1 VYCALHLALGS
12 AISSEQEGGTETIVR
27 IRLVFAIL
35 SLAAALS
42 AQTGGERQARV
53 LKLESSLL
61 APCCWAESVST
72 HRSEVALQMREE
84 IAAFVNAGKTDQEV
98 RDYYKQKYGLRILV
112 EPEGALWWWMHVIPF
127 VVLGIGAVV
136 VVFLLKKWLRPLPA
150 S

>member
-1 VYCALHLALGS
+1 VK
-12 AISSEQEGGTETIVR
+12 

-35 SLAAALS
+35 SLAAALP
-42 AQTGGERQARV
+42 AQTSGDRQARV

-61 APCCWAESVST
+61 APCCWAEPVST

-84 IAAFVNAGKTDQEV
+84 IAGFVNEGKTDQEV
-98 RDYYKQKYGLRILV
+98 LDYYKQKYGLRILV
-112 EPEGALWWWMHVIPF
+112 EPEGALWWWMHVVPF

-136 VVFLLKKWLRPLPA
+136 VVFLLKRWLRPLPA

>member
-1 VYCALHLALGS
+1 VK
-12 AISSEQEGGTETIVR
+12 

-42 AQTGGERQARV
+42 AQTNGDRQARV

-61 APCCWAESVST
+61 APCCWAEPVST

-84 IAAFVNAGKTDQEV
+84 IAGFVNQGKTDQEV
-98 RDYYKQKYGLRILV
+98 LDYYKQKYGLRILV
-112 EPEGALWWWMHVIPF
+112 EPEGALWWWMHVVPF
-127 VVLGIGAVV
+127 VVLGIGAVA
-136 VVFLLKKWLRPLPA
+136 VVFLLKRWLRPLPA

>member
-1 VYCALHLALGS
+1 M
-12 AISSEQEGGTETIVR
+12 R

-42 AQTGGERQARV
+42 AQTGGDRQARV

-61 APCCWAESVST
+61 APCCWAEPVST

-84 IAAFVNAGKTDQEV
+84 IAGFVNAGKTDQEV
-98 RDYYKQKYGLRILV
+98 LDYYKQKYGLRILV
-112 EPEGALWWWMHVIPF
+112 EPEGALWWWMHVVPF

-136 VVFLLKKWLRPLPA
+136 VVFLLKRWLRPLPA

>member
-1 VYCALHLALGS
+1 MK
-12 AISSEQEGGTETIVR
+12 

-35 SLAAALS
+35 SLAAALP
-42 AQTGGERQARV
+42 AQTSGDRQARV

-61 APCCWAESVST
+61 APCCWAEPVST

-84 IAAFVNAGKTDQEV
+84 IAGFVNEGKTDQEV
-98 RDYYKQKYGLRILV
+98 LDYYKQKYGLRILV
-112 EPEGALWWWMHVIPF
+112 EPEGALWWWMHVVPF

-136 VVFLLKKWLRPLPA
+136 VVFLLKRWLRPLPA

>member
-1 VYCALHLALGS
+1 MK
-12 AISSEQEGGTETIVR
+12 

-42 AQTGGERQARV
+42 AQTSGDPQARV

-61 APCCWAESVST
+61 APCCWAEPVST

-84 IAAFVNAGKTDQEV
+84 IAGFVNQGKTDQEV
-98 RDYYKQKYGLRILV
+98 LDYYKQKYGLRILV
-112 EPEGALWWWMHVIPF
+112 EPEGALWWWMHVVPF

-136 VVFLLKKWLRPLPA
+136 VVFLLKRWLKPLPPA

>member
-1 VYCALHLALGS
+1 MK
-12 AISSEQEGGTETIVR
+12 

-42 AQTGGERQARV
+42 AQTSGDRQARV
-53 LKLESSLL
+53 LKLETSLL
-61 APCCWAESVST
+61 APCCWAEPVAT

-84 IAAFVNAGKTDQEV
+84 IANFVNEGKTDQEV
-98 RDYYKQKYGLRILV
+98 RDFYKQKYGLRILV
-112 EPEGALWWWMHVIPF
+112 EPEGALWWWMHVVPF

-136 VVFLLKKWLRPLPA
+136 VVFLLKRWLRPLPA

>member
-1 VYCALHLALGS
+1 LAPES
-12 AISSEQEGGTETIVR
+12 AISSEQEGGAEAIVK

-35 SLAAALS
+35 SLAVALS
-42 AQTGGERQARV
+42 AQTSGDRQARI

-61 APCCWAESVST
+61 APCCWAEPVST

-84 IAAFVNAGKTDQEV
+84 IAGFVNQGKTDQEV
-98 RDYYKQKYGLRILV
+98 LDYYKQKYGLRILV
-112 EPEGALWWWMHVIPF
+112 EPEGALWWWMHVVPF

-136 VVFLLKKWLRPLPA
+136 VVLLMKRWLRPLPA

>member
-1 VYCALHLALGS
+1 VK
-12 AISSEQEGGTETIVR
+12 

-42 AQTGGERQARV
+42 AQTSGDRQARV

-61 APCCWAESVST
+61 APCCWAEPVST

-84 IAAFVNAGKTDQEV
+84 IAGFVNQGKTDQEV
-98 RDYYKQKYGLRILV
+98 LDYYKQKYGLRILV
-112 EPEGALWWWMHVIPF
+112 EPEGALWWWMHVVPF

-136 VVFLLKKWLRPLPA
+136 VVLLMKRWLRPLPA

>member
-1 VYCALHLALGS
+1 M
-12 AISSEQEGGTETIVR
+12 R

-42 AQTGGERQARV
+42 AQTSGDRQARV

-61 APCCWAESVST
+61 APCCWAEPVST

-84 IAAFVNAGKTDQEV
+84 IAGFVNQGKTDQEV
-98 RDYYKQKYGLRILV
+98 LDYYKQKYGLRILV
-112 EPEGALWWWMHVIPF
+112 EPEGALWWWMHVVPF

-136 VVFLLKKWLRPLPA
+136 VVLLMKRWLRPIPA